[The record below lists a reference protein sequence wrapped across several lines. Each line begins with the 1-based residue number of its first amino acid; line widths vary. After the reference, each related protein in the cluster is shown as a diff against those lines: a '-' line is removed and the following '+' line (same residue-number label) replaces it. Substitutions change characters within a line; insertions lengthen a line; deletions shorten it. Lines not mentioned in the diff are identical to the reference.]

1 MPNAERKP
9 GYYRVKYNGEWV
21 IAGFSELYWKMIGGN
36 PFIIRNDFDF
46 DAIDETPIDPNPLSP
61 DDNLINQLKSSEI
74 F

>member
-9 GYYRVKYNGEWV
+9 GYYRVKYMEEWQ
-21 IAGFSELYWKMIGGN
+21 
-36 PFIIRNDFDF
+36 IRFWDGSDWQDNSYRPQGIKDSYFQ
-46 DAIDETPIDPNPLSP
+46 AIDETPIDPNPPAP